1 MKLILSRKGFDS
13 ANGGCPSP
21 ILDGRLLCPLPIPD
35 AGAPTPYGKLS
46 SFNGSAIAQIV
57 EDLTRGRFRQGHRA
71 HLDPDLRRDAIARAA
86 GWRPIFGQ
94 AGAAQSHLARHG
106 IDRGD
111 LFLFF
116 GCFRRAEQIEGAF
129 RFVRGAPNL
138 HVIFGWLQV
147 GRVIRATDSVVAEI
161 PWAAGHP
168 HLAAP
173 GRYKNNTL
181 YFASDRLSCIG
192 IDASGAGTFD
202 RLGPKLILSQTDPYI
217 GCSTWRLPRWFDP
230 GERTPLSYH
239 SKATRW
245 TDCETYMRL
254 QSVGRGQE
262 FALDVDQY
270 PEARAWLRSIF
281 RTANRYR
288 LGAEPH
294 TDQAA
299 SASAGTSAF
308 MPANRGSSACPR
320 TNRA

>member
-35 AGAPTPYGKLS
+35 AGAPTTYAEISP
-46 SFNGSAIAQIV
+46 FNGSPIARIV
-57 EDLTRGRFRQGHRA
+57 EDLTRDRFRRGNRA
-71 HLDPDLRRDAIARAA
+71 HLDPDLRRDAIARSAR
-86 GWRPIFGQ
+86 WRPIFGQ
-94 AGAAQSHLARHG
+94 AGAAQGHLARHG
-106 IDRGD
+106 IGRGD

-147 GRVIRATDSVVAEI
+147 GRVIRATDSVAAEI
-161 PWAAGHP
+161 PWADGHP

-173 GRYKNNTL
+173 DRYKNNTL

-192 IDASGAGTFD
+192 IDASGGGTFD
-202 RLGPKLILSQTDPYI
+202 RLGPKLALSQTDPYI
-217 GCSTWRLPRWFDP
+217 GCSAWRLPRWFDP
-230 GERTPLSYH
+230 GERPPLSYH
-239 SKATRW
+239 LKASRW
-245 TDCETYMRL
+245 TDCETSIRL

-262 FALDVDQY
+262 FVLDVDQY

-281 RTANRYR
+281 RAANRY
-288 LGAEPH
+288 
-294 TDQAA
+294 
-299 SASAGTSAF
+299 
-308 MPANRGSSACPR
+308 
-320 TNRA
+320 

>member
-21 ILDGRLLCPLPIPD
+21 IPDGRLLCPLPIPD
-35 AGAPTPYGKLS
+35 AGAPTPYGKIS

-57 EDLTRGRFRQGHRA
+57 EDLTRGRLRRGHGA
-71 HLDPDLRRDAIARAA
+71 HLDPDLRRGAIVRTA

-94 AGAAQSHLARHG
+94 AGAAQSHLANQG
-106 IDRGD
+106 VGRGD

-116 GCFRRAEQIEGAF
+116 GCFRRAEQIEGTF

-147 GRVIRATDSVVAEI
+147 GSVIRATDRVVAEI
-161 PWAAGHP
+161 PWADGHP
-168 HLAAP
+168 HLASP
-173 GRYKNNTL
+173 DRYKNNTL

-192 IDASGAGTFD
+192 IDASGGGTFD
-202 RLGPKLILSQTDPYI
+202 RLAPTLILSQTDPYI

-230 GERTPLSYH
+230 GERPPLSYH
-239 SKATRW
+239 SRATRW
-245 TDCETYMRL
+245 TDCETSMRL

-262 FALDVDQY
+262 FVLDVDEY

-281 RTANRYR
+281 RAANR
-288 LGAEPH
+288 
-294 TDQAA
+294 
-299 SASAGTSAF
+299 
-308 MPANRGSSACPR
+308 
-320 TNRA
+320 